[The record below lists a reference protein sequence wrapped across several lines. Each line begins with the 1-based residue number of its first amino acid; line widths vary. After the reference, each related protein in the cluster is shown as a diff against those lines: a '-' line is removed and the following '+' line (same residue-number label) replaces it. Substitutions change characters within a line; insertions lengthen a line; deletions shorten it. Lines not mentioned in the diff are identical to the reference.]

1 MKLVS
6 SCNGPAKHQLCVTSS
21 SSHTSMNFTVDATVT
36 YLLSQLLQLR
46 KQVLSHTRDQAPL
59 HENDNLTIKTLQYM
73 PAWMRC

>member
-1 MKLVS
+1 MK
-6 SCNGPAKHQLCVTSS
+6 
-21 SSHTSMNFTVDATVT
+21 FTVDATVT